1 MSIKRRVLVSLT
13 ILCMILTLTSSN
25 VINASAAPS
34 EEMTMQEEN
43 STQNV
48 SEEVS
53 SEEASEEAST
63 EKGKFPDDY
72 KVVFATPSDAGTPTS
87 QLDVQLVDLY
97 QVLVSI
103 LACLIA
109 IITWVVFKTVYRVL
123 TSQKI

>member
-1 MSIKRRVLVSLT
+1 MSIKKRVLVSLT

-25 VINASAAPS
+25 VIHVSAAP
-34 EEMTMQEEN
+34 
-43 STQNV
+43 

-53 SEEASEEAST
+53 SEEASEEASP

-72 KVVFATPSDAGTPTS
+72 KVVFATPTDAGTPTS

-109 IITWVVFKTVYRVL
+109 IITWGVFRTVYRVL

>member
-1 MSIKRRVLVSLT
+1 MSLT

-25 VINASAAPS
+25 IINASAAPS
-34 EEMTMQEEN
+34 EEMTTQEETN
-43 STQNV
+43 TQNV

-109 IITWVVFKTVYRVL
+109 IITWGVFRIVYRVL
-123 TSQKI
+123 TSQKK